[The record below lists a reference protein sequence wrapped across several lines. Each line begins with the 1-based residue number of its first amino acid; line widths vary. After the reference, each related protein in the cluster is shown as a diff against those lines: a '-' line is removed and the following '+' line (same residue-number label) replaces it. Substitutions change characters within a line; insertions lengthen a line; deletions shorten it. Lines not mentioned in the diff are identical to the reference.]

1 MAYTFVHEKK
11 GLKSPKYALLY
22 AVVCERRTVKHEINP
37 PGPEHRGIVGNASRQ
52 ARFRPAW
59 QPHRRGRRSSTP
71 LLSFS
76 EIKHE
81 LGSFSHIHTTR
92 HVGEVYD
99 RSARFDLCLLYL
111 WGGNAAWLNTAG
123 VVSLVHVAV
132 YNVVISWSPTS
143 SLAVGVLLL

>member
-11 GLKSPKYALLY
+11 GFKSPKYALLY

-37 PGPEHRGIVGNASRQ
+37 PGPEHRGIVGNASRE

-59 QPHRRGRRSSTP
+59 QPHRRGRRFSTQ

-76 EIKHE
+76 EMNHE

-99 RSARFDLCLLYL
+99 RSARCDLCWLCLRREGTLL
-111 WGGNAAWLNTAG
+111 GNYTAG

-143 SLAVGVLLL
+143 SLAAGVL